1 MRILIVEDH
10 PDAADN
16 LGDYLS
22 ALGHRLDFAADG
34 VTGLRLAGSGE
45 FDVIVLD
52 RMLPLLDGASLCRRL
67 RQDARVDTP
76 VLMLTAMDA
85 TQDRVEGF
93 EAGADDYLVKPFEF
107 PELKARI
114 EALHRRARG
123 AVASARL
130 RVDDLEYDPLT
141 RAAKRG
147 KRPLSLGP
155 TARRLLEHLLRETAR
170 VVPRPELEY
179 LIWGDHPPDH
189 DALRVHLHALR
200 RELDHPGEP
209 PLLHTTRGVGYRLA
223 RLEDE
228 GG

>member
-10 PDAADN
+10 PDAAAN

-34 VTGLRLAGSGE
+34 ATGLRMAGSGE

-52 RMLPLLDGASLCRRL
+52 RMLPLLDGATLCRRL
-67 RQDARVDTP
+67 RQEARVDTP
-76 VLMLTAMDA
+76 VLMLTALD
-85 TQDRVEGF
+85 TTDDRVAGF

-123 AVASARL
+123 AVTSHKM

-141 RAAKRG
+141 RAARRG
-147 KRPLSLGP
+147 ARSLSLGP
-155 TARRLLEHLLRETAR
+155 TARRLLEHLMRETSR
-170 VVPRPELEY
+170 VVPRAELEY

-189 DALRVHLHALR
+189 DSLRVHLHALR
-200 RELDHPGEP
+200 REMEHPGEVQ
-209 PLLHTTRGVGYRLA
+209 LLHTTRGIGYRLA
-223 RLEDE
+223 RLSDE
-228 GG
+228 H